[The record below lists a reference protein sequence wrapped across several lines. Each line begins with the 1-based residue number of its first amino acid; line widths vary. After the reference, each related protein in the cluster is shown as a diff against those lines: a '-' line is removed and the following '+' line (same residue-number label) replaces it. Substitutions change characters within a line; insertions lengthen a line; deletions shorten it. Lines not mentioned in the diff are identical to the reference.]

1 VAQERGRGNPTYIA
15 TIDRNEGRI
24 VAKHLLAMASPA
36 VPDRHAT
43 PVIAADSQ
51 GFLHVI
57 CGSHNEPFL
66 YLRSRK
72 PNSITDG
79 WTTPRK
85 VGGKQTYATLV
96 CDPQDHLHTIYRVHP
111 KLLYRHKPAS
121 ADEWSAPATLAHP
134 PDLHTGYTIYYHRL
148 FIDRRGA
155 LYASFTF
162 METHTGSQGRYPRYL
177 AMSEDHGATWQLA
190 TTDKFKPTAIH
201 PRHTQ
206 ASIIILLVI
215 LNPSLTSQTYCRISN
230 RRNRRTEE
238 ISKGFSHLLQ
248 HSFCSPVPSVHHSSV
263 TSHTPHHTSHITHRP
278 PNISLCKNTLQLDS
292 SPPFGDTPAFS
303 CWGIGLFVG
312 RLSA

>member
-1 VAQERGRGNPTYIA
+1 LEFPTGQATRPSFSAPILVTTNCFGCSNHSGGYSFAATVGNRTHVVYGEVAQERGRGNPTYIA

-190 TTDKFKPTAIH
+190 TTDKFKPT
-201 PRHTQ
+201 
-206 ASIIILLVI
+206 
-215 LNPSLTSQTYCRISN
+215 
-230 RRNRRTEE
+230 
-238 ISKGFSHLLQ
+238 
-248 HSFCSPVPSVHHSSV
+248 
-263 TSHTPHHTSHITHRP
+263 
-278 PNISLCKNTLQLDS
+278 
-292 SPPFGDTPAFS
+292 
-303 CWGIGLFVG
+303 VG
-312 RLSA
+312 RICNPAERE